1 MTVQGDDPYKDP
13 WTEARQAKKA
23 RVQKNL
29 GQQRKNMGIGACVR
43 ALLWII

>member
-29 GQQRKNMGIGACVR
+29 GQQRKNMGIGACVP
-43 ALLWII
+43 ALL